1 MSQVQSLYKGRQTT
15 HLSGT
20 WMFPHV
26 WSDGTNNF
34 AQIIVRKTAEGN
46 EYCEVRFPDPRY
58 GYN

>member
-1 MSQVQSLYKGRQTT
+1 MTR

-20 WMFPHV
+20 WVFPHE

-34 AQIIVRKTAEGN
+34 KQIRVMKTAEGN
-46 EYCEVRFPDPRY
+46 EYCEVYFPHPVY